1 MHKFRRDKIGT
12 GSFVH
17 MEENI
22 TTINYNKEATEQNY
36 YKATG
41 GRYHTHKKC
50 VENKDEDEG
59 EGNGKQEC
67 GNVPL

>member
-1 MHKFRRDKIGT
+1 MEIST

-22 TTINYNKEATEQNY
+22 TTLSSTHINKEATEQNY

-41 GRYHTHKKC
+41 GGYHTHSKC
-50 VENKDEDEG
+50 VAKKDKDEE
-59 EGNGKQEC
+59 ERNGK
-67 GNVPL
+67 